1 MNVLKIVCLA
11 LIQLAKQVWSLP
23 QTVANAAKQR
33 QCQALENDREI
44 ERLDRIR
51 NPSKYRGR

>member
-1 MNVLKIVCLA
+1 MLKILCLT

-33 QCQALENDREI
+33 QRQALENGREI

-51 NPSKYRGR
+51 NPSKYQGK